1 MVAMMKLLFRKQ
13 LIVIA
18 GLIVLPFYCGGNLD
32 NLNDL
37 QPNEIFELGK
47 KYYYDDNN
55 YVKSRV
61 LFDRIS
67 RLGIVTTYADS
78 AQFLLAESYFMLKD
92 YIIAQ
97 SEYERLIRTRQRSS
111 LVPISRYMV
120 GMCNYN
126 LSPQPSLDQD
136 YTMKAIESFR
146 QFILNPGQGT
156 DPKIIRNST
165 DRIVELYE
173 KLAEKDYDSGVLYR
187 KMNLFN
193 AALEYLDDAMY
204 NYTFMISDR
213 LIQPLSVIPKAQ
225 FEKGECY
232 IKLKQ
237 FKEAQEAFQAVIDN
251 FPKHYLVKRAREKVT
266 VIKLEIAA
274 ADTSMAY

>member
-1 MVAMMKLLFRKQ
+1 MMKLLFRKQ

-18 GLIVLPFYCGGNLD
+18 GLIVLLFYWCGNLD
-32 NLNDL
+32 NVSEL

-47 KYYYDDNN
+47 KYYYNDNN
-55 YVKSRV
+55 YENSRE

-67 RLGIVTTYADS
+67 RLGIVTSYADS
-78 AQFLLAESYFMLKD
+78 AQFLLAESYFKLEN

-120 GMCNYN
+120 GMCYYN
-126 LSPQPSLDQD
+126 LSPQPALDQE

-146 QFILNPGQGT
+146 QFILNPGPGT
-156 DPKIIRNST
+156 DPQIIRNST

-173 KLAEKDYDSGVLYR
+173 KLAEKDYDAGVLYR
-187 KMNLFN
+187 KMSLFN

-204 NYTFMISDR
+204 NYSVMVSGVR
-213 LIQPLSVIPKAQ
+213 IQPVAIIPKAQ

-237 FKEAQEAFQAVIDN
+237 FKEAREAFQAVIDN
-251 FPKHYLVKRAREKVT
+251 FPQHYLVKRAREKVSM
-266 VIKLEIAA
+266 IKLEIAA
-274 ADTSMAY
+274 ADTSLTF

>member
-1 MVAMMKLLFRKQ
+1 MMKLLFRKQ
-13 LIVIA
+13 LIVVV
-18 GLIVLPFYCGGNLD
+18 GLIVLLFYCGGNLD
-32 NLNDL
+32 NLSEL

-47 KYYYDDNN
+47 KYYYNDNN
-55 YVKSRV
+55 YENSRE

-67 RLGIVTTYADS
+67 RLGIVTSYADS
-78 AQFLLAESYFMLKD
+78 AQFLLAESYFKLEN

-120 GMCNYN
+120 GMCYYN
-126 LSPQPSLDQD
+126 LSPQPALDQE

-146 QFILNPGQGT
+146 QFILNPGPGT
-156 DPKIIRNST
+156 DPQIIKNST

-173 KLAEKDYDSGVLYR
+173 KLAEKDYNSGVLYR
-187 KMNLFN
+187 KMSLFN

-204 NYTFMISDR
+204 NYSVMVSGVR
-213 LIQPLSVIPKAQ
+213 IQPVAIIPKAQ

-237 FKEAQEAFQAVIDN
+237 FKEAREAFQAVIDN
-251 FPKHYLVKRAREKVT
+251 FPQHYLVNRAREKVS

-274 ADTSMAY
+274 ADTSLTFK